1 MPTRRLPPL
10 NALRAFEAAARHL
23 SFSAAAAELH
33 VTPAAISHQI
43 KTLEDD
49 LGIKLFRRLNRE
61 VRLTDAGQACLPGLR
76 DGFDRIAEAVG
87 LAQRQEAA
95 GFLTVSASPAVAA
108 KFLVPRVEKFR
119 ELHPQIDLRVD
130 ASMHLVDFA
139 RENVHVALRYGRGHY
154 PGLDVRLLM
163 RTEVVPVCAPALLRG
178 PHPLRTPA
186 DLRHHML
193 IHDETLTN
201 DPSASDWAMWLRAAG
216 VDGVDSHRG
225 LRFNQVALA
234 LDAAIAGRGIVLTR
248 NVFAAD
254 DLAAGRLVRLF
265 DRSMPVDFAVYI
277 VTPPKASALPKV
289 KAFSDWVAAEAAAMT
304 APSRSDS
311 ITKSNRRAQNVIA
324 SPRVPPKAGPRTGS
338 AKQSRGSGSLRR
350 SRSSR

>member
-1 MPTRRLPPL
+1 MLVRRLPPL
-10 NALRAFEAAARHL
+10 NALRAFESAARHL

-43 KTLEDD
+43 KALEDD
-49 LGIKLFRRLNRE
+49 LGVKLFRRLNRE

-87 LAQRQEAA
+87 LAQRQDA
-95 GFLTVSASPAVAA
+95 GGILTVSSSPAIAA

-119 ELHPQIDLRVD
+119 TLHPHIDLRVD

-154 PGLDVRLLM
+154 PGLNVTLLM

-178 PHPLRTPA
+178 QHPLRTPQ

-193 IHDETLTN
+193 IHDETLAR
-201 DPSASDWAMWLRAAG
+201 DPSCPDWAMWLRAAG
-216 VDGVDSHRG
+216 VDRVDSHRG

-234 LDAAIAGRGIVLTR
+234 LDAAIAGRGVVLTR

-254 DLAAGRLVRLF
+254 DLAQGRLVRLF
-265 DRSMPVDFAVYI
+265 DTAMPVDFAVYV
-277 VTPPKASALPKV
+277 VTPPSLTATPKV
-289 KAFSDWVAAEAAAMT
+289 KAFCDWVAAEAADMT
-304 APSRSDS
+304 APRPDAASKAAKEK
-311 ITKSNRRAQNVIA
+311 TNRRA
-324 SPRVPPKAGPRTGS
+324 
-338 AKQSRGSGSLRR
+338 RGEARRAPSGSRAATSAASQR
-350 SRSSR
+350 PAR